1 VTFSKISDPLARA
14 LADRNYDALTPVQA
28 AVLASEAEGGDILVS
43 AQTGSGKTV
52 AYGLAIASSVLREA
66 GGTEARKP
74 GALIVAPTRELALQ
88 VERELGWLYEHAA
101 TRIVACV
108 GGMDAR
114 LERRKL
120 SEGAHI
126 VVGTPGRLR
135 DHIERGGLDTRGLAV
150 VVLDEADEMLDLGF
164 REDLE
169 FILEA
174 TPPERRTLLFS
185 ATMPKGIVTLA
196 KRYQRNA
203 RRIDVARG
211 ERGHADIDYRAIR
224 VAPNETELVTVNLL
238 RYFEAPTAIV
248 FCNTRESVRHLH
260 ATLLERGFA
269 AVLLSGELS
278 QHERNHAMQAL
289 RDGRARVCVATDVA
303 ARGIDLP
310 NLSLVVHADLPHNA
324 EALQHRSG
332 RTGRAGRKGV
342 SALLIPA
349 SRRRRAERLLDD
361 AGVHAQWSGP
371 PTAEEING
379 LDQSRMLEDPLLTE
393 TPSDEDFRLATL
405 LLAERTPEQLG
416 AALVRLYRS
425 RLPAI
430 EQVVDPGHETR
441 SREPR
446 ESRGASAGSR
456 SASGERAHPAALPGE
471 PTWFRLNIGRKKNA
485 DPKWLLPMLCR
496 RGSVTKQDI
505 GAIRIF
511 DHETKVEIAEHVS
524 EEFAINMARPSG
536 DNIRAERSTAPTG
549 PRRTASPERAKPKT
563 GAKKKH
569 KDAPKS

>member
-1 VTFSKISDPLARA
+1 VTFPNASAPLAKA
-14 LADRNYDALTPVQA
+14 LAERNYLSPTPVQA
-28 AVLASEAEGGDILVS
+28 AVLSAEARGGDILVS

-52 AYGLAIASSVLREA
+52 AYGLAIASTILGEA
-66 GGTEARKP
+66 ECLAAPRAP
-74 GALIVAPTRELALQ
+74 LALVVAPTRELALQ
-88 VERELGWLYEHAA
+88 VDRELDWLYGHAA
-101 TRIVACV
+101 ARIVACV

-120 SEGAHI
+120 AEGAHI

-135 DHIERGGLDTRGLAV
+135 DHIERGGLDTTGVVA

-174 TPPERRTLLFS
+174 TPEDRRTLLFS
-185 ATMPKGIVTLA
+185 ATMPKGIAALA
-196 KRYQRNA
+196 KRYQRDA

-211 ERGHADIDYRAIR
+211 ERGHGDIDYRAVR
-224 VAPNETELVTVNLL
+224 VAPKETELATVNLL

-278 QHERNHAMQAL
+278 QHERNHSMQAL

-310 NLSLVVHADLPHNA
+310 NLDLVIHADLPHDA

-342 SALLIPA
+342 SALLVPPA
-349 SRRRRAERLLDD
+349 RRHRAERLLRDV
-361 AGVHAQWSGP
+361 GVHAFWSGP
-371 PTAEEING
+371 PSAEEIDE
-379 LDQSRMLEDPLLTE
+379 LDRKRMMRDPLLLE
-393 TPSDEDFRLATL
+393 APREEDFEAAKL
-405 LLAERTPEQLG
+405 LLAERSPEQLG
-416 AALVRLYRS
+416 AMLVRLYRA

-430 EQVVDPGHETR
+430 EAVVDPGQEAER
-441 SREPR
+441 REPR
-446 ESRGASAGSR
+446 APR
-456 SASGERAHPAALPGE
+456 ASGPKPVKAPRPSRLPGGAV
-471 PTWFRLNIGRKKNA
+471 WFRLDIGRTKNA

-496 RGSVTKQDI
+496 KGNLTRQDI
-505 GAIRIF
+505 GAIQIF
-511 DHETKVEIAEHVS
+511 EHETQVEIAEPAAAQ
-524 EEFAINMARPSG
+524 FIADMRRPGG
-536 DNIRAERSTAPTG
+536 DNIRIERLKGSTEPRIVKPPKRDAAPKRG
-549 PRRTASPERAKPKT
+549 PKPRREKQPRS
-563 GAKKKH
+563 
-569 KDAPKS
+569 